1 MAISIP
7 IITTYNSTGIDK
19 AAKDISKAEGGWAKA
34 GAGIK
39 AATLPAA
46 AAIAGLGVATFG
58 FIKAGEDA
66 ATANANLAQSF
77 KSMGYEENA
86 QAAKDYAEALSGTIG
101 VDDEVIKNAQA
112 KLATFSQIARST
124 DTMGRSTA
132 LAADLSAK
140 GFGSMD
146 SAAVLLGKA
155 LENPTKGVSALSR
168 VGVELS
174 DSQKAQ
180 VKALQ
185 ETGDMAGAQEVIFKA
200 LETQVGGTAEA
211 TANDTD
217 KLAVGFSNVGSAI
230 GTALLPVLN
239 AVLPYLLQFA
249 AWAQENT
256 GAIVAIGAVIGGL
269 ATFILIAA
277 GAMKVWSIITSI
289 VSAANLILG
298 TSFTLALG
306 PVLLIIAAIVAVI
319 AIGVLLYKNWDKIT
333 AFLAKAWDTV
343 KAKTSEVWNSVKT
356 KLGEAWQSI
365 KTAVS
370 NGVTNVVNFIKEM
383 PGKILA
389 AIGNFASLLFDKGVA
404 LITGLAKGYISIWTT
419 VLSFFGGIGGKI
431 LGAIG
436 NVGRLLFDKG
446 RQLIQGMIDGIK
458 SAIGGI
464 GNILGRFNPFGFSAG
479 ASGYSG
485 TGIST
490 YGTRAHPGRTA
501 APVVVNIYESRDA
514 RYTAALV
521 KRALEGYDVS
531 EGRSIGAPLAR
542 AW

>member
-7 IITTYNSTGIDK
+7 IVTTYNSTGIDK
-19 AAKDISKAEGGWAKA
+19 AAKDIAKAEGGWGKA
-34 GAGIK
+34 GAAIK

-46 AAIAGLGVATFG
+46 AAIAGLGVATVG

-132 LAADLSAK
+132 LPADLAAK
-140 GFGSMD
+140 GFGTMD

-168 VGVELS
+168 VGVELTE
-174 DSQKAQ
+174 SQKAQ

-185 ETGDMAGAQEVIFKA
+185 EAGDMAGAQEIIFKA

-217 KLAVGFSNVGSAI
+217 KLGVGFSNVGSAI

-319 AIGVLLYKNWDKIT
+319 G
-333 AFLAKAWDTV
+333 
-343 KAKTSEVWNSVKT
+343 
-356 KLGEAWQSI
+356 
-365 KTAVS
+365 
-370 NGVTNVVNFIKEM
+370 
-383 PGKILA
+383 
-389 AIGNFASLLFDKGVA
+389 
-404 LITGLAKGYISIWTT
+404 ISIA
-419 VLSFFGGIGGKI
+419 GH
-431 LGAIG
+431 
-436 NVGRLLFDKG
+436 LFWK
-446 RQLIQGMIDGIK
+446 QL
-458 SAIGGI
+458 
-464 GNILGRFNPFGFSAG
+464 NP
-479 ASGYSG
+479 
-485 TGIST
+485 
-490 YGTRAHPGRTA
+490 
-501 APVVVNIYESRDA
+501 
-514 RYTAALV
+514 
-521 KRALEGYDVS
+521 
-531 EGRSIGAPLAR
+531 
-542 AW
+542 